1 MAGDM
6 AAALRN
12 VSIHSNSVYLLARLI
27 EEENALRVL
36 GLELDSVNE
45 VVALPTS
52 KIQIA
57 RKIVASAYAS
67 PKMPRKGYRSLM
79 GSLRCV
85 CFSNTWW
92 SQVAPMVDIQGL
104 TSIWHH
110 ISTRTPLPTNTAEP

>member
-6 AAALRN
+6 TAALRN
-12 VSIHSNSVYLLARLI
+12 ISIHSNNVYLLARLI

-79 GSLRCV
+79 GSL
-85 CFSNTWW
+85 
-92 SQVAPMVDIQGL
+92 
-104 TSIWHH
+104 
-110 ISTRTPLPTNTAEP
+110 